1 MSDELSPDD
10 ELEALLDEFEWSP
23 GDEHDLPRRDHFLAA
38 MRPAHG
44 PYSPPVEALSTLG
57 SPDTPGNDTP
67 SVPQEFAAE
76 LVRMA
81 RDRDLFLADEE
92 SPTVYAGVHAVR
104 ALKQLELGELV
115 PELIPLFDVDSEWFL
130 DNDLP
135 ELMASAG
142 PLAVPPLAA
151 YLADSGRWSNGHYSA
166 ALALKQIAEQHPEQR
181 AAAVAAF
188 AAMLDQLDN
197 YGETSITAAVDMLTE
212 LKAVEELP
220 RIRRAFEQDKVDT
233 MMRGGWL
240 DILNDLGVTPEPD
253 DPLVLES
260 ARQVEE
266 RNAAFAAT
274 VPDRRLLA
282 EADSAPQSGG
292 KRSSAQSKKA
302 KNKRK
307 QSTAMRKANKRKKKK

>member
-142 PLAVPPLAA
+142 PIAVPPLAA
-151 YLADSGRWSNGHYSA
+151 YWPTAGAGAMASTRLPSPSSRSPSSTPSSA
-166 ALALKQIAEQHPEQR
+166 PPPWPPSPQCS
-181 AAAVAAF
+181 
-188 AAMLDQLDN
+188 
-197 YGETSITAAVDMLTE
+197 TSSTTMA
-212 LKAVEELP
+212 
-220 RIRRAFEQDKVDT
+220 RRASLPP
-233 MMRGGWL
+233 W
-240 DILNDLGVTPEPD
+240 ICSP
-253 DPLVLES
+253 S
-260 ARQVEE
+260 
-266 RNAAFAAT
+266 
-274 VPDRRLLA
+274 
-282 EADSAPQSGG
+282 
-292 KRSSAQSKKA
+292 
-302 KNKRK
+302 
-307 QSTAMRKANKRKKKK
+307 

>member
-10 ELEALLDEFEWSP
+10 ELEALLAEFEWSP

-38 MRPAHG
+38 MRPAQG

-57 SPDTPGNDTP
+57 RPDTPGNDTP
-67 SVPQEFAAE
+67 SVPQEFVAE

-92 SPTVYAGVHAVR
+92 SPAIYAGVHAVR

-142 PLAVPPLAA
+142 PIAVPPLAA

-166 ALALKQIAEQHPEQR
+166 ARALKQIADEHPEQG

-188 AAMLDQLDN
+188 AAMLDRLDD

-220 RIRRAFEQDKVDT
+220 RIRRAFEQNKVDT

-253 DPLVLES
+253 DPLVIAELADQAS
-260 ARQVEE
+260 QVQA
-266 RNAAFAAT
+266 NQK
-274 VPDRRLLA
+274 A
-282 EADSAPQSGG
+282 EARASAAAGG
-292 KRSSAQSKKA
+292 GGQRTGEQARKA

-307 QSTAMRKANKRKKKK
+307 QSAAMRKANKRKKKK